1 MAEIHLNWNNKRGR
15 RVTSSEPITGAVK
28 SPVGKDWKK
37 IQVEIPVPDNKAI
50 CYVSI
55 TIGSINVR
63 PGKLLFDG
71 LQIEALENK

>member
-1 MAEIHLNWNNKRGR
+1 MEA
-15 RVTSSEPITGAVK
+15 PI
-28 SPVGKDWKK
+28 GKDWKK